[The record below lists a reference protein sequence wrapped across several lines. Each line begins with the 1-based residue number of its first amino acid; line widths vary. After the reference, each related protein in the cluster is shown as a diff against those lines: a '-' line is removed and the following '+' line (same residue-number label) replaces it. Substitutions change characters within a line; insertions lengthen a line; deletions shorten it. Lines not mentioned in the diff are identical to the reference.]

1 VADKCK
7 FALDM
12 SMLLRTRLTQLE
24 WNEDWGS
31 VDLGEDARGLGPM
44 RSLMRAWL
52 LWDGGK
58 HGNAGNGKRLFDSLC
73 QITVCIFALKIN
85 RHA

>member
-1 VADKCK
+1 MADKCK

-12 SMLLRTRLTQLE
+12 SVLLRTRLTQLE

-52 LWDGGK
+52 L
-58 HGNAGNGKRLFDSLC
+58 
-73 QITVCIFALKIN
+73 
-85 RHA
+85 